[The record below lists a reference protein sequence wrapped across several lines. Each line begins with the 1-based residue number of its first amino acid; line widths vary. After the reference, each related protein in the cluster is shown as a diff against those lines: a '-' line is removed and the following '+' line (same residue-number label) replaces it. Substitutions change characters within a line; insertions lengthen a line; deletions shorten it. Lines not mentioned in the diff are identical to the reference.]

1 MDFHRPSGWVEKCIK
16 TTKYVKA
23 GEEDVACAICYSDFQ
38 EGEDASTLKCKH
50 QFHPD
55 CVKEWFKKKAICPV
69 CRASARY

>member
-1 MDFHRPSGWVEKCIK
+1 MCENDFE
-16 TTKYVKA
+16 
-23 GEEDVACAICYSDFQ
+23 